1 MRRLALVFLS
11 ALSAACAHTTVP
23 YPEPSAP
30 PAPVAVAAASTAAP
44 CNPGHSILNATMWV
58 QHSAEYD
65 AVALGTFASAR
76 RALDAALADK
86 TWVGTL
92 EESGDN
98 ASQPPAIIV
107 DADETVID
115 NVMYQARAVR
125 AGRTFD
131 ADSWQAWVD
140 ESAATPVPGAKEF
153 LDYAKSRG
161 VTVFY
166 VTNRDHPNET
176 EGTRRNLQNLGYP
189 MVSGTETLLMRGSRP
204 EWKSDKS
211 TRRAHVA
218 QNYRVLLLLGDD
230 LNDFVNAREKTK
242 AEREALL
249 HEHHANWGTRWFML
263 PNPMYGSF
271 ERATI
276 GSGGTPCEQLQRK
289 VDSLIER

>member
-1 MRRLALVFLS
+1 MRRLVLVCL
-11 ALSAACAHTTVP
+11 AVLSAACAHTDVP
-23 YPEPSAP
+23 YPAPAAP
-30 PAPVAVAAASTAAP
+30 PAPVAIASTTAP

-58 QHSAEYD
+58 QHSAEYE
-65 AVALGTFASAR
+65 AVAIGTFASAR
-76 RALDAALADK
+76 RALDAALTDES
-86 TWVGTL
+86 WVGAL
-92 EESGDN
+92 EESGDDS
-98 ASQPPAIIV
+98 SQPPAIIV

-115 NVMYQARAVR
+115 NVMYQARAIR
-125 AGRTFD
+125 AGTTFD
-131 ADSWQAWVD
+131 SASWKAWVD
-140 ESAATPVPGAKEF
+140 ESAATPVPGAKDF
-153 LDYAKSRG
+153 LTYAQSRG
-161 VTVFY
+161 VTIFY
-166 VTNRDHPNET
+166 VTNRDHPEET

-189 MVSGTETLLMRGSRP
+189 MSSEPETLLLRGARP

-218 QNYRVLLLLGDD
+218 QNYRVLLLMGDD

-249 HEHHANWGTRWFML
+249 HEHHAKWGTRWFML

-289 VDSLIER
+289 VDALIVK